1 MTELVQAEID
11 RLLDNGRTST
21 HSVEIASTLAPLA
34 KENDSPAGR
43 ALLWAFQ
50 QQLQLGDHG
59 KLLMPFWK
67 DRYGG
72 GETKMPPEHREALL
86 LAVASPRASIFVRGH
101 LGSLLWRIAP
111 GRDVLAVADAA
122 IDALLEIGTDT
133 TIQPMERYGHL
144 VAAVDLAKR
153 RKDDARFASTLH
165 ALLALADEVLGLGT
179 DDQQPGTLMLTIEH
193 YLLLGGDDVQ
203 AIPRLEAAITTF
215 AGHSHARQDIAA
227 MLVSLVGTPEAR
239 AAVAGDEIARLIADA
254 ASQSGFLRETTLRRA
269 LTLARQS
276 GQRVQAGE
284 VSTLLA
290 AISPDEYDFKVFEHD
305 FTIPGDEVRAVL
317 APFQPGQDPH
327 RGFARLGLL
336 IPKFLPADQR
346 PERPLSVADLLATPV
361 NISSHGHAEYSPSTE
376 AQRATYRSRQEDMME
391 FQVHYN
397 FILQGL
403 RDMLA
408 RPDAL
413 AEFRDKIDSSA
424 LLSDKGKRRA
434 HKALDAYIA
443 EDWDSVADTLPT
455 IEAAIRTLCL
465 GSGINIYAPAGD
477 ANEFKALGGLLLD
490 LETLGDDDMRRMAEY
505 WRFALTDT
513 LGLNIRNNYL
523 HGLEED
529 ATQMHATVIMQI
541 YTQLITFVTSD
552 NESDDDAA
560 E

>member
-1 MTELVQAEID
+1 
-11 RLLDNGRTST
+11 
-21 HSVEIASTLAPLA
+21 
-34 KENDSPAGR
+34 
-43 ALLWAFQ
+43 
-50 QQLQLGDHG
+50 
-59 KLLMPFWK
+59 
-67 DRYGG
+67 
-72 GETKMPPEHREALL
+72 
-86 LAVASPRASIFVRGH
+86 
-101 LGSLLWRIAP
+101 
-111 GRDVLAVADAA
+111 
-122 IDALLEIGTDT
+122 
-133 TIQPMERYGHL
+133 
-144 VAAVDLAKR
+144 
-153 RKDDARFASTLH
+153 
-165 ALLALADEVLGLGT
+165 
-179 DDQQPGTLMLTIEH
+179 
-193 YLLLGGDDVQ
+193 
-203 AIPRLEAAITTF
+203 
-215 AGHSHARQDIAA
+215 